1 MIGFDWTYFIIVG
14 PFMLLS
20 LWASWKVK
28 SSFNKWN
35 QEPNASGITGAQVA
49 RMILD
54 RSGLQNVK
62 VERVEGQLTDHYDP
76 SSKTLRLSDSTYDSV
91 SVAAAGVAA
100 HEAGHA
106 IQDQVKYPMLQFRT
120 AIVGMAGF
128 GSNLSWIIIMA
139 GMMMMTLLK
148 SAFGF
153 YIALAGVLLFGI
165 VVLFQLVTVPVELDA
180 SNRAKQI
187 LQNMAI
193 ARTGSGTGVNE
204 VLNAAAWTYVAAAA
218 TGLATLLYYALQLAG
233 FRSRDE

>member
-1 MIGFDWTYFIIVG
+1 MIGIDWTYFLYVG

-28 SSFNKWN
+28 STFRKWD
-35 QEPNASGITGAQVA
+35 QEPNASGISGAQVA

-54 RSGLQNVK
+54 RSSLQNVK

-76 SSKTLRLSDSTYDSV
+76 SSKTLRLSDATYDST

-128 GSNLSWIIIMA
+128 GSNMGMIIITI
-139 GMMMMTLLK
+139 GMLMMTMLGSKL
-148 SAFGF
+148 GF
-153 YIALAGVLLFGI
+153 YIAAAG
-165 VVLFQLVTVPVELDA
+165 VVLFSIVVVFQLITVPVELDA
-180 SNRAKQI
+180 SNRAKQL

-193 ARTGSGTGVNE
+193 TRTGSGTGVNE

-218 TGLATLLYYALQLAG
+218 TGIATLLYYVVRLAG
-233 FRSRDE
+233 FRSSDD